1 MPQPGLSRQE
11 LDSHHQLK
19 GPAMAN
25 RLTTTLAAM
34 ALLGAGTA
42 VAHEG
47 HMTSLPEAKALAAQQ
62 KKLLVLDFF
71 SEH

>member
-1 MPQPGLSRQE
+1 
-11 LDSHHQLK
+11 
-19 GPAMAN
+19 MAN
-25 RLTTTLAAM
+25 RLTTMLAAM
-34 ALLGAGTA
+34 TLLGAGTA

>member
-1 MPQPGLSRQE
+1 
-11 LDSHHQLK
+11 
-19 GPAMAN
+19 MAN
-25 RLTTTLAAM
+25 RLTFMVAAL

-47 HMTSLPEAKALAAQQ
+47 HLTSLPEAKALAAEQ